1 MSVALARYF
10 WLCGPVH
17 PGRHPHQGDAV
28 PQGHT
33 RPDGPA
39 CPLALL
45 GSMLPRSPRPVEQV
59 GNSKIV
65 RVTGIQKQGRT
76 ATILLRGSNKLVL
89 EEADRQ
95 AQSFLNS

>member
-1 MSVALARYF
+1 M
-10 WLCGPVH
+10 H
-17 PGRHPHQGDAV
+17 QGRRPHQGGTV
-28 PQGHT
+28 HLGHT
-33 RPDGPA
+33 RTDGPA

-45 GSMLPRSPRPVEQV
+45 GSMLPHSPRPVEQV

-95 AQSFLNS
+95 AQSFLKS